1 MRSDMA
7 KVVTEA
13 PRRGHG
19 SPSAK
24 TARRLNRDEIEA
36 EVGDEADGV
45 APLHVTR
52 RATAATVKRVK
63 ASRHGQYG
71 WNAKEFSD
79 VLGPLRKYLRK
90 QVGRPWDKVYSE
102 LSQTLDKR
110 SLTGLHIWDH
120 IKSEVNTHTRLAPD
134 GKTVYPKATRFS
146 YADDY
151 PVDGLYVHPTTGL
164 LRYAPRRRYTGRPP
178 APVVVVKLDN
188 LNELR
193 RIDGIWYDCE
203 YRTVTE
209 HVPASW
215 RSFVYRERE
224 THHRYYI
231 EGKDKTAEVLVV
243 KRQLSRAEL
252 KRHGLKNAVAV

>member
-193 RIDGIWYDCE
+193 QVNGVWYHVE
-203 YRTVTE
+203 YALVTE
-209 HVPASW
+209 REPAWW
-215 RSFVYRERE
+215 RTFNYHGED
-224 THHRYYI
+224 THHRYYH
-231 EGKDKTAEVLVV
+231 EAKMVTTRVQLA
-243 KRQLSRAEL
+243 KRQLAAKEL
-252 KRHGLKNAVAV
+252 RKHGLKNA